1 MVHLSEI
8 WQAVSWNLTI
18 ILYTHY
24 VDEGIQLAS
33 LEYFCITSHF
43 RLWINVG
50 GTYYWKF
57 CISPVWHCYSFGL
70 QIRRSNIPFIFL
82 QSHNDAL
89 DDHRRIPMV
98 EYQKEYRK
106 LETRYCVTHSRYK
119 YGMGC
124 EKCYRVFCVECV
136 AEAGSCKNG
145 KMQKRPIILQKYDST
160 MYWALSNLSFVLIP
174 LRCDS
179 VMCQFLGNPMSGKK
193 ICWAITM
200 EPVYL
205 KYYVNI
211 SFFSKCNVN
220 KNVKDYK

>member
-1 MVHLSEI
+1 MFRCFIVGKIYVVI
-8 WQAVSWNLTI
+8 WFFNQF
-18 ILYTHY
+18 Y
-24 VDEGIQLAS
+24 
-33 LEYFCITSHF
+33 
-43 RLWINVG
+43 
-50 GTYYWKF
+50 
-57 CISPVWHCYSFGL
+57 
-70 QIRRSNIPFIFL
+70 

-106 LETRYCVTHSRYK
+106 LETRYCVTHTRYK

-145 KMQKRPIILQKYDST
+145 KMQKRPIILHKYDTT
-160 MYWALSNLSFVLIP
+160 MYWALSNLSFVLTP
-174 LRCDS
+174 LRCHS
-179 VMCQFLGNPMSGKK
+179 VMCQFLGDPMSGKK

-205 KYYVNI
+205 KDYVNI
-211 SFFSKCNVN
+211 SFFQNATWIKMWKTISKNIILFVISNTISYKDFVDLWYHCNTLRISLRII
-220 KNVKDYK
+220 